1 MLYPSKNLSNMY
13 TILQQKLLNKGAKR
27 AYYQLMGAFVSLAVL
42 AIAAVPQQLNAQSC
56 SGPISLP
63 YFQDWESGN
72 SFSDYPCWA
81 SLNGSSSFEDVEVN
95 DAQFQGFGTFSG
107 SNTLQQNDGADL
119 ISPEIKELPN
129 GRVEMSFYAA
139 FESFSIDA
147 FEIGLVDK
155 QPSSPSGSLSNYVT
169 YQKFPIVNSNT
180 NTSKFEITN
189 DETYR
194 KYTISFTDKS
204 KIGNRKYIV
213 FKKGNNAIAESGIED
228 IDIKLLIKNNI
239 KVNAVTSPV
248 SQCQYRRDQSVT
260 VEYLSNGSKT
270 ISKGTSFPVSY
281 TFNGNT
287 VTETHTLQR
296 AIKTNET
303 FSHTFS
309 GKISASNIQQDQNW
323 YNIEATVNWAKDQKA
338 DDDTLKTAFKNEY
351 SSPQPQSVLNDTI
364 CNTNPATLKV
374 DNPIQKPTTEYKWF
388 NRPVNGLLLAKDDS
402 LQTPPVFSDAPF
414 DTFYT
419 TRRDSVTPPLKVT
432 ELTYENDNFNAA
444 CEIASIANQPKDF
457 SGWTVVMT
465 EGLNNPSGFD
475 RMNWDLGR
483 FKARETKC
491 GRPRQE
497 FDDEIYPNCGQFFG
511 DPSPTAVIIVDP
523 DGNVSDFV
531 AAYATLS
538 EIQNLSVS
546 VNGTTI
552 TYSDVKWN
560 GPGIEA
566 QAGQCEENW
575 VRVGATD
582 NNDVSDWNNQSL
594 SCGDKN
600 PDWDQLAFSTGACPS
615 APKPVAVDVRPN
627 PTAGFDVPKQ
637 ICATDT
643 IQFNDTTIFNGP
655 TQLSYEWEIGT
666 RGQFNLANPQYA
678 FPQSAGLYDV
688 KMKVVSGQQC
698 KDSVK
703 KQVQVNA
710 EPQAVLDT
718 LENCAKTEFQLDD
731 QSQFPGFGSL
741 TKNWDIAGQQ
751 LTGQDPSTKIGSE
764 GTYSLQLN
772 VTSPKGCQ
780 DQTTAPVII
789 NPTPEPQFTMQ
800 DKCQDKQITAVNNTT
815 FAGPLGSVTYDWSFG
830 NQSGATNPTP
840 SITYDTSGN
849 YRVRLTATSPL
860 GCTDTASTQVE
871 VHPKP
876 FPSFVKEKTCDK
888 RTMDFD
894 GSSRFVG
901 DAGKLNYEWDFGD
914 NSMGMGKAPM
924 HTFPDTLSY
933 QVQLDVTDSVTGC
946 TNSISQM
953 VDIDPQPTAK
963 FTTNEVCQ
971 GKTTN
976 FTYAGNVP
984 AETYSYD
991 FGDGFSSA
999 SANPD
1004 HTYRQ
1009 TGDFPVTL
1017 AVTYQNQQCRRTT
1030 TDTVTVNAVPEAGFA
1045 FNKPAICADD
1055 TVSITNNTTFVGNTS
1070 NLTYDWSFGNEGTKQ
1085 TENPTFSFS
1094 EGGEF
1099 EVKLE
1104 VTSGK
1109 GCKDQITKTK
1119 LINSLPDPGFIINPV
1134 DPSTVRVSANDLSY
1148 PEYNWSIEDSL
1159 ITGSQFNKPK
1169 VQFTFDTNKVF
1180 TIELMVENRQGCTD
1194 NFAKSFEP
1202 SIGFPDEVQAQESTL
1217 TAYPNPFASEVNVNY
1232 TVEEKADVQVEVL
1245 TTDGKRLIK
1254 RSFKDR
1260 PAGSYNFNL
1269 TANDQLPA
1277 GQNLLLRV
1285 QIGDEVY
1292 TKQLIRNE

>member
-1 MLYPSKNLSNMY
+1 MY
-13 TILQQKLLNKGAKR
+13 TLLQQTFLNSQVKKSG
-27 AYYQLMGAFVSLAVL
+27 YQLFGALVSLALLAFSVL
-42 AIAAVPQQLNAQSC
+42 PQNLNAQSC
-56 SGPISLP
+56 SGPISIP
-63 YFQDWESGN
+63 YFQDWESGG
-72 SFSDYPCWA
+72 SFSDYPCFA
-81 SLNGSSSFEDVEVN
+81 SLNGSSSFDDVEVD
-95 DAQFQGFGTFSG
+95 DAQFQGFGTYSG
-107 SNTLQQNDGADL
+107 NNTLVQNDGADL
-119 ISPEIKELPN
+119 IFPEITQLPN
-129 GRVEMSFYAA
+129 GSVEITFYLA
-139 FESFSIDA
+139 FENLGSST

-169 YQKFPIVNSNT
+169 YQKFTNVSSNP
-180 NTSKFEITN
+180 NPKKFEFAN

-194 KYTISFTDKS
+194 KYTVSFTNKS
-204 KIGNRKYIV
+204 KIGSRKYIV
-213 FKKGNNAIAESGIED
+213 FKKGNSTGAESGLED

-239 KVNAVTSPV
+239 AVSKLVSPKD
-248 SQCQYRRDQSVT
+248 QCQYRRDQQIT
-260 VEYLSNGSKT
+260 VKYVSQGSKT
-270 ISKGTSFPVSY
+270 LTKGTSFPVSY

-287 VTETHTLQR
+287 VTETHTIQSD
-296 AIKTNET
+296 INQGGT
-303 FSHTFS
+303 FTHTFS
-309 GKISASNIQQDQNW
+309 GKIKASNISKDKNW
-323 YNIEATVNWAKDQKA
+323 YNVKASVNWSKDQKA
-338 DDDTLKTAFKNEY
+338 SDNALKTAFKNEY
-351 SSPQPQSVLNDTI
+351 STPVPQKVINDTI
-364 CNTNPATLKV
+364 CNTNRAKLKV
-374 DNPIQKPTTEYKWF
+374 ANPIQKPTTRYKWY
-388 NRPVNGLLLAKDDS
+388 NRPVNGLLLSKTDS
-402 LQTPPVFSDAPF
+402 LKTPPVFTDAPF

-419 TRRDSVTPPLKVT
+419 TRRDSVVPPLKIT
-432 ELTYENDNFNAA
+432 EFIRENNNFDPAA
-444 CEIASIANQPKDF
+444 EITSIADEPKDF
-457 SGWTVVMT
+457 SGWTVAMWT
-465 EGLNNPSGFD
+465 DDLSNPGQFD
-475 RMNWDLGR
+475 DMYWDLGR
-483 FKARETKC
+483 FRANQTKC
-491 GRPRQE
+491 GKVNAE
-497 FDDEIYPNCGQFFG
+497 FDDDIFISNFSFFG
-511 DPSPTAVIIVDP
+511 RDP
-523 DGNVSDFV
+523 DPAAIVIVSPSGRVSDFAV
-531 AAYATLS
+531 TSADAADIRNMSIT
-538 EIQNLSVS
+538 

-552 TYSDVKWN
+552 TYADVKWT
-560 GPGIEA
+560 GPSPGGGASSGREHW
-566 QAGQCEENW
+566 Q
-575 VRVGATD
+575 RVGSTD
-582 NNDVSDWNNQSL
+582 NNDASDWKDNSL
-594 SCGDKN
+594 TCGTKN
-600 PDWDQLAFSTGACPS
+600 SNFVLSAFSTGACPS
-615 APKPVAVDVRPN
+615 KAKPVAVDVRPN

-643 IQFNDTTIFNGP
+643 IQFVDTTIFNGP
-655 TQLSYEWEIGT
+655 TQLAYDWEIGS
-666 RGQFNLANPQYA
+666 RGKSQRPSPRYA
-678 FPQSAGLYDV
+678 FPQSAGQYDV

-703 KQVQVNA
+703 KQVEVDA

-718 LENCAKTEFQLDD
+718 LENCAKTEFKLTD
-731 QSQFPGFGSL
+731 QSNFPGFGSL
-741 TKNWDIAGQQ
+741 TKNWQIAGQN
-751 LTGQDPSTKIGSE
+751 LKGQRPATKIPSA
-764 GTYSLQLN
+764 GTYNLQLSIASPEGCKDK
-772 VTSPKGCQ
+772 TS
-780 DQTTAPVII
+780 APVII
-789 NPTPEPQFTMQ
+789 NPTPDPQFSMK
-800 DKCQDKQITAVNNTT
+800 DKCQDKQITAVNNTS
-815 FAGPLGSVTYDWSFG
+815 FAGPLGSVTYDWTFG

-840 SITYDTSGN
+840 SVTYDTSGT

-860 GCTDTASTQVE
+860 GCTDTASTQVD

-901 DAGKLNYEWDFGD
+901 DAGKLKYQWDFGD
-914 NSMGMGKAPM
+914 NTMDMGKAPM

-946 TNSISQM
+946 TNSVSQM

-1030 TDTVTVNAVPEAGFA
+1030 TDTVTVNAVPEAGFE

-1055 TVSITNNTTFVGNTS
+1055 TVSITNTTTFVGDSS
-1070 NLTYDWSFGNEGTKQ
+1070 NLTYDWSFGNQGSKQ
-1085 TENPTFSFS
+1085 TENPTFSFD
-1094 EGGEF
+1094 EGGNYQ
-1099 EVKLE
+1099 VQLN

-1109 GCKDQITKTK
+1109 GCQDKITKTK
-1119 LINSLPDPGFIINPV
+1119 IINSLPDPGFVIKPV

-1194 NFAKSFEP
+1194 NFAKAFEP
-1202 SIGFPDEVQAQESTL
+1202 SIGFPDKVQAQESTI
-1217 TAYPNPFASEVNVNY
+1217 TAYPNPFAEQVNVNY
-1232 TVEEKADVQVEVL
+1232 QVTERADVRIDVL
-1245 TTDGKRLIK
+1245 TTDGKQLVS
-1254 RSFKDR
+1254 RSFRDR
-1260 PAGSYNFNL
+1260 PVGSYSFNL
-1269 TANDQLPA
+1269 TANDQLPE